1 MEAFKGREQE
11 KLAHLKTFYKEGL
24 QTDGWS
30 MDGVG
35 LGDEKVLLQNFY
47 RVVTVFKTLKPHS

>member
-1 MEAFKGREQE
+1 MEAFKGKESE
-11 KLAHLKTFYKEGL
+11 KINHLNNFYRTAL

-35 LGDEKVLLQNFY
+35 LGDEKVLLQ
-47 RVVTVFKTLKPHS
+47 